1 MRKCWRVICTKSCW
15 YIVDTSDSK
24 IRRWRNYIRIGLD
37 SRYREG
43 LQEDVTTKL
52 FQLFVFPSFI
62 TIKVY
67 RDWTSTRHS
76 NLSRIQRWRNYTR
89 IGFDSCYREGIL
101 RIASSSRRCNNG
113 IIPIIF
119 IFPSF
124 TIKIPIYPVRIFRKF
139 DEDEEIIF
147 SLDSIQLSVERSGS
161 HRRHRGEITI
171 IDRLLIRPSN
181 YNLVAAVDPAALRN
195 RAQPIVTIFHR
206 FNQPSCPR
214 IASRWSDTLETVPCK
229 SSPLQFSSLCAFVF
243 SRINV
248 KSTGFGARNWKSGK
262 ITATSDL
269 SHLKERRGRE

>member
-1 MRKCWRVICTKSCW
+1 MF
-15 YIVDTSDSK
+15 
-24 IRRWRNYIRIGLD
+24 L
-37 SRYREG
+37 
-43 LQEDVTTKL
+43 
-52 FQLFVFPSFI
+52 PFI

-76 NLSRIQRWRNYTR
+76 NLSRVQRWRNYTR
-89 IGFDSCYREGIL
+89 IGLDSRYREGIL
-101 RIASSSRRCNNG
+101 RIASSSRRCNNE

-119 IFPSF
+119 VFPPF
-124 TIKIPIYPVRIFRKF
+124 TIKIPIYRVRIFRKF

-147 SLDSIQLSVERSGS
+147 ALDSIQLSVERSGS

-206 FNQPSCPR
+206 FNQPSC
-214 IASRWSDTLETVPCK
+214 IASRWSDTDSCK
-229 SSPLQFSSLCAFVF
+229 SSPLQYSSLRAFVF

-248 KSTGFGARNWKSGK
+248 KSTGFRVNLACCIFAVRETEKVGKSPPPR
-262 ITATSDL
+262 IRYL